1 VCLKNVH
8 HVPSINKNLVSG
20 YLLHQDGYKIVLESK
35 VRTLVGKG
43 CKCEGL
49 FRLCLSDV
57 CKLIM
62 FATIVY
68 QMVWYSRLCHIN
80 VGCMMWLAKM
90 NLISEFT
97 IVKGSK

>member
-20 YLLHQDGYKIVLESK
+20 YLLHQDGYKIVLESSKFVESK

-68 QMVWYSRLCHIN
+68 
-80 VGCMMWLAKM
+80 
-90 NLISEFT
+90 
-97 IVKGSK
+97 